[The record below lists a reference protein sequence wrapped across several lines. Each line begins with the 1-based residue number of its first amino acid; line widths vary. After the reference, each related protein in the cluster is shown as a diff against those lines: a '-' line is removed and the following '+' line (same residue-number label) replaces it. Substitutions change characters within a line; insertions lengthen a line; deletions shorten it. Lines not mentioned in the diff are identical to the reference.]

1 VPEALDEDFAE
12 GFGTLSVH
20 EVKTDPRERVNLA
33 YISYYN
39 AGARVVKFG
48 KSGMH
53 EVGFFIDEG
62 GNHFW
67 GTFPHRLGK
76 TQGAPLLLFSDRDRG
91 LYILRY
97 TGD

>member
-1 VPEALDEDFAE
+1 
-12 GFGTLSVH
+12 
-20 EVKTDPRERVNLA
+20 
-33 YISYYN
+33 
-39 AGARVVKFG
+39 VVKFSHHNG
-48 KSGMH
+48 IV
-53 EVGFFIDEG
+53 ETGFFIDEG

-76 TQGAPLLLFSDRDRG
+76 SQGAPLLLFSDRDRG